1 MPRRRRTTIPSWRS
15 RPPKGRIT
23 VELWPEDAP
32 GTVANFLHY
41 VDTGFYDDTIFH
53 RVIEGVLIQG
63 GGLTPELNRKIA
75 GPPIR
80 IESKNGLLNVRGT
93 IAMARGDDKDS
104 ATSEFYINLQDNPEF
119 DASVEAIRLHRLRSG
134 HRRHAGRRPH
144 RQGPDQPPGQA
155 RGNTDSAG
163 LCRNHST
170 IRAGTGALSSLRPYV
185 ATTLRANPLLAERS
199 SYLPFSTHRRTIP
212 RAVPRHAPK
221 WPPDSQPPRETGSC
235 AS

>member
-1 MPRRRRTTIPSWRS
+1 MFAGVLGGPSPKQPWAIRHDGPRDRLLLVKRRSLLTAALLALSPRVRALAQSADAAAPANDNPVVTIATS
-15 RPPKGRIT
+15 KGRIS

-53 RVIEGVLIQG
+53 RVIAGVLIQG

-80 IESKNGLLNVRGT
+80 IESNNGLLNVRGT

-119 DASVEAIRLHRLRSG
+119 DATLKRYGYAVFGQVIDGMQAADRIGKVQTSRRG
-134 HRRHAGRRPH
+134 RHADIPIL
-144 RQGPDQPPGQA
+144 PVFVE
-155 RGNTDSAG
+155 
-163 LCRNHST
+163 T
-170 IRAGTGALSSLRPYV
+170 IR
-185 ATTLRANPLLAERS
+185 RS
-199 SYLPFSTHRRTIP
+199 EPEQ
-212 RAVPRHAPK
+212 AP
-221 WPPDSQPPRETGSC
+221 
-235 AS
+235 